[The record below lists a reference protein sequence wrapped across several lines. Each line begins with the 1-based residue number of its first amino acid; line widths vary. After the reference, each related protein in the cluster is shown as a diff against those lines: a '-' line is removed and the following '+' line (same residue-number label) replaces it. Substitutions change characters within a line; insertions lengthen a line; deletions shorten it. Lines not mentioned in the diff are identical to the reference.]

1 MPITPTGSFY
11 SPPPPQAGEV
21 IIVRL
26 KKGKE
31 APIRAGFPWVYR
43 GDALE
48 SSEWL
53 LAPAGSLVRLEDHK
67 GVFVGIATLSPNSTI
82 TCRIL
87 TLKQEAI
94 DTKWFEARISA
105 ALARRDKLFAEPFYR
120 LIHSEA
126 DFLPGLLV
134 DRYGEVLVVQVG
146 TAGMEA
152 LQPLWLAALE
162 ALLSP
167 KAVVLKND
175 SGARKLEGL
184 PLYVTLS
191 PMGRGQGEGANPHP
205 APLPERERGLL
216 VPLIENNI
224 TYLADL
230 LQGQKTG
237 WFFDQRDNR
246 RMMAEMAGGKTFL
259 DVYSHSGGF
268 GLLAAKHGANV
279 TLVDSSKLA
288 LDLAKEAAALNGVSV
303 DILQGDAI
311 RVMQQLAQD
320 GRRYDIVCADPPAYV
335 KSKKDIASG
344 MKGYAKVAAHAAAL
358 TAPGGLLFV
367 ASCSHHA
374 SRGAFNNAV
383 QEGVR
388 KAGRSA
394 EIVRQTG
401 ASADHPRHPQLP
413 QSEYLKGLLLRL
425 D

>member
-1 MPITPTGSFY
+1 MTM
-11 SPPPPQAGEV
+11 V
-21 IIVRL
+21 VVRL

-31 APIRAGFPWVYR
+31 AAIRGGFPWVYR

-53 LAPAGSLVRLEDHK
+53 LAPAGSLVRIEDHK

-94 DTKWFEARISA
+94 DTKWFEARIHSA
-105 ALARRDKLFAEPFYR
+105 LVKREKLFPPPHPSPLSKGEREFMFGR

-184 PLYVTLS
+184 PLYTTLS

-230 LQGQKTG
+230 LEGQKTG

-320 GRRYDIVCADPPAYV
+320 GRRYNIVCADPPAYV

-344 MKGYAKVAAHAAAL
+344 MKGYTKVAAHAAAL
-358 TAPGGLLFV
+358 VAPGGLLFV

-383 QEGVR
+383 LEGIK